1 MRLASK
7 INAAL
12 FAAFTG
18 GTLATFVVLQS
29 AIQPQ
34 FDEIERASAQMNHK
48 RVTDAFDAM
57 SEKLQ
62 TAAQDYAFWDESY
75 KFLQGEG
82 VDSFIASNLSPE
94 FKAVE
99 NLGVNALI
107 FLRSNGA
114 LAWGAAYDLGSKE
127 PLEGGV
133 AEIAHFSRAHPYI
146 GLSSRSSKRGVIQT
160 SKGLMLVAITPVLKS
175 DGTGDPVGKVIA
187 AKFLDVDAAKSL
199 TGVHFELAELP
210 ADSNYSKL
218 IEGTGLSTLP
228 DHVETT
234 SVLRNVIG
242 QPLAVVKASSPRD
255 VSHTGA
261 LAIASALKMMI
272 LAGFLALFILWAFM
286 HKVVSKRIE
295 ALALHFK
302 TAGADGRIKA
312 AAAAGGDEIG
322 DLAKSFNGMAEEV
335 NVLRDS
341 LADSAFMAG
350 LSEWAAGTLHNV
362 RNGLL
367 PIGANSW
374 QINELFDASWLA
386 NLEIAVAQHADSST
400 DPERRAKLNAYIVG
414 SAGKFL
420 SSAKTA
426 AELTHKIKDASVAIV
441 DMTTEFERYAHR
453 STVTESIELSPL
465 VLAVATTCIEA
476 SQRRIELIVPKT
488 KLEVMANGV
497 ILRQV
502 LGNVIINALE
512 AIPEGPHGK
521 IAVSIGSHL
530 QSDDF
535 VEIRISD
542 NGTGISPERL
552 KQIFERGNST
562 KIDRPGGLGLHWCA
576 NAVNVLGGTIH
587 AESPGIGLGTS
598 IIMTLPSASKARRA
612 A

>member
-7 INAAL
+7 INTAL
-12 FAAFTG
+12 IAAFAG
-18 GTLATFVVLQS
+18 GTLATFAVLQS
-29 AIQPQ
+29 AIQPR

-82 VDSFIASNLSPE
+82 VDTFIASNLNPE

-107 FLRSNGA
+107 FLRGNGTV
-114 LAWGAAYDLGSKE
+114 AWGAAYDLDNKE
-127 PLEGGV
+127 RLEGGV
-133 AEIAHFSRAHPYI
+133 DEIAHFSRSHPYI
-146 GLSSRSSKRGVIQT
+146 GISSRSSKRGIIKT

-187 AKFLDVDAAKSL
+187 AKFLDVEAAKSL

-210 ADSNYSKL
+210 AVTNYSNL
-218 IEGTGLSTLP
+218 IIGTSITTLA

-234 SVLRNVIG
+234 TVLRNVIG
-242 QPLAVVKASSPRD
+242 QPLAIVKASSPRD

-261 LAIASALKMMI
+261 LAIASALKMMV
-272 LAGFLALFILWAFM
+272 LAGFLALLILWAFM
-286 HKVVSKRIE
+286 HQVVAKRIE
-295 ALALHFK
+295 ALARHFK
-302 TAGADGRIKA
+302 TAGAGGKIRSATD
-312 AAAAGGDEIG
+312 AGDDEIG

-341 LADSAFMAG
+341 LADSSFMAG

-362 RNGLL
+362 RNGLS

-374 QINELFDASWLA
+374 QIDQLFEKSWLG
-386 NLEIAVAQHADSST
+386 NLETAIAQHADAST
-400 DPERRAKLNAYIVG
+400 DPERRAKLNAYLVA

-420 SSAKTA
+420 SSAQKA
-426 AELTHKIKDASVAIV
+426 SELTRKIKDASEAIV

-453 STVTESIELSPL
+453 NTVSESIELRPL
-465 VLAVATTCIEA
+465 VQSVAATCIEA
-476 SQRRIELIVPKT
+476 SRRKVDLIMPKFNV
-488 KLEVMANGV
+488 EVLANGV
-497 ILRQV
+497 ILRQI

-512 AIPEGPHGK
+512 AMPEGPHGK
-521 IAVSIGSHL
+521 IAISMSNQVGSE
-530 QSDDF
+530 F
-535 VEIRISD
+535 VELKISD
-542 NGTGISPERL
+542 NGKGISPSQL
-552 KQIFERGNST
+552 KHIFERGHST

-598 IIMTLPSASKARRA
+598 IIITLPSPSKTRRA